1 MKIPV
6 VRISGLFTLSL
17 VSIVPILLSAFLSL
31 SILAS
36 STLSGLA
43 TNFLSKVGV
52 ETTEAVLTKKNVR
65 LSQSNTQLTKKLNQG
80 KAAARTARKS
90 VVNRAT
96 KSAIRNIA
104 SMPAEAIPVIGVGTI
119 AVVTALE
126 LDDMCAIMGFVD
138 DLTESMGLDDHDV
151 SEVQTYCRDWR
162 DQLKQTSQILK
173 STETSMREGWDSSQA
188 TIGGTIYEACT
199 SLGVCEE
206 VGLPK
211 QEPPS
216 SQTPTRVPPSLHDEM
231 VKQTTGYI
239 EIVADYWG
247 W

>member
-1 MKIPV
+1 MEKVIKILSF
-6 VRISGLFTLSL
+6 RLGGLLALTL
-17 VSIVPILLSAFLSL
+17 VSVIPILLSAFLSL

-52 ETTEAVLTKKNVR
+52 ETTEAVLTKKN
-65 LSQSNTQLTKKLNQG
+65 TQLTKKLNQG
-80 KAAARTARKS
+80 KTAARTARKS
-90 VVNRAT
+90 VVKRAT
-96 KSAIRNIA
+96 TSAIRNIA

-162 DQLKQTSQILK
+162 DQLEKTSQTLK
-173 STETSMREGWDSSQA
+173 STETSMRQGWESSQV

-199 SLGVCEE
+199 SFNLCEE

-211 QEPPS
+211 QKPPS

-231 VKQTTGYI
+231 IKQTTEYI
-239 EIVADYWG
+239 EIVADLWP